1 MNAQFLVEGLLVLLV
16 MVGLVTAFSSSFSTA
31 DAASVVVPDAVS
43 ANRSAPLP
51 PISAAADTAVSYSAS
66 GEGTF
71 LPNGDLVGA
80 P

>member
-1 MNAQFLVEGLLVLLV
+1 MNAKFLGEGLLVLLV

-31 DAASVVVPDAVS
+31 DAASVAAPDAVVVD
-43 ANRSAPLP
+43 RSAPLP
-51 PISAAADTAVSYSAS
+51 PISATADAAANYSAS

>member
-1 MNAQFLVEGLLVLLV
+1 MNAKFLVEGLLVLLV

-31 DAASVVVPDAVS
+31 DAASVAAPDAVVVD
-43 ANRSAPLP
+43 RSATLPLP
-51 PISAAADTAVSYSAS
+51 SATADAAVAYSAS

-71 LPNGDLVGA
+71 LPNGDLIGA